1 MGLTLK
7 KQLFNK
13 MSQNVLKLA
22 QYIWKEF
29 ESVLYLR
36 RFGDVGMNCES

>member
-22 QYIWKEF
+22 LIIRFFISFK
-29 ESVLYLR
+29 STLR
-36 RFGDVGMNCES
+36 MKNMLS